1 MAEVYTHVVIG
12 NARDMTLRDENVMGI
27 DTLQPSRFVNVRAA
41 RMRFGDRVDRLVP
54 FFDKVD
60 PLADRLVEALDATAH
75 PDEGWA
81 MIEAALAHGIASVSG
96 AGPEMRA
103 FFTHAEHVPVWVDWA
118 TLDRAGSVLFRT
130 GPVGG
135 LVLGAKSLVLGYAS
149 PGGNKPLVLSGRL
162 REQAARRLNETARF
176 VQATCEPGGLRRFA
190 PGYRIA
196 LKVRLMHA
204 RVRFM
209 IHRSGKWNREAWGA
223 PINQHDMAATTL
235 LFSMVLLDGVR
246 ELGMRV
252 TPDEADDYMQLWRYS
267 GHLMGVDAEILATSE
282 AEARRLADLIAATT
296 GEPDDD
302 SRALV
307 RALMESGG
315 APNAQTTRTER
326 ALAERR
332 LHFGYAMC
340 RELVGDD
347 LADKLGVERTSWRLA
362 PRILRRVVRATEAV
376 RTSVPTADARAIAA
390 GQRYWSRVIEIGL
403 QGATAEFRMP
413 KSLAA

>member
-1 MAEVYTHVVIG
+1 
-12 NARDMTLRDENVMGI
+12 
-27 DTLQPSRFVNVRAA
+27 
-41 RMRFGDRVDRLVP
+41 
-54 FFDKVD
+54 
-60 PLADRLVEALDATAH
+60 
-75 PDEGWA
+75 
-81 MIEAALAHGIASVSG
+81 
-96 AGPEMRA
+96 MRA
-103 FFTHAEHVPVWVDWA
+103 FFAHAEHVPAWVDWT
-118 TLDRAGSVLFRT
+118 TLDRGGKVLFRT

-176 VQATCEPGGLRRFA
+176 VQATCEPGGLQRFA

-209 IHRSGKWNREAWGA
+209 INRSDKWDAAAWGA

-235 LFSMVLLDGVR
+235 LFSLILIDGVR

-252 TPDEADDYMQLWRYS
+252 NGDEADDYMQLWRYS
-267 GHLMGVDAEILATSE
+267 GHLMGVDPELLATSE
-282 AEARRLADLIAATT
+282 AEARRLADIIAATT
-296 GEPDDD
+296 AEPDED

-315 APNAQTTRTER
+315 APAMQSTRAEK

-332 LHFGYAMC
+332 IHFGYAMC

-347 LADKLGVERTSWRLA
+347 LADKLGVEKSAWRIA
-362 PRILRRVVRATEAV
+362 PRILRRIVRGAEAL